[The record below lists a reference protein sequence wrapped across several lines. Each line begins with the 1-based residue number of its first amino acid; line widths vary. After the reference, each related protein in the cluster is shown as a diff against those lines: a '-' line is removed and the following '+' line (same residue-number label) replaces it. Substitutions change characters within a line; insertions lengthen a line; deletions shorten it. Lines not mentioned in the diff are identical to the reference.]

1 MSMSLVVSAAETTA
15 EVTTEIVV
23 EESTQDVV
31 EDILQEDEV
40 TKENVSTIDETSEA
54 VIANTENTVES
65 LVEETQ
71 TEPSCEIESEQVY
84 AAYTGLVNCGGNVW
98 QYQSNGVTQWNYTG
112 LTNYY
117 GTWYYVEK
125 GVLNWEYTGLTNYY
139 GTWYY
144 VEKGVLNWKYTG
156 LTNYYGTWYYVEKG
170 VLNWKY
176 TSLTNYYGTWYYVE
190 KGVLNWNYTGLTNY
204 YGTWYYVEKGVLNW
218 NYTGLT
224 NYYGTWYYVEK
235 GILNWKYTGFTE
247 YYGTR
252 YYVEK
257 GVLNQNYIVFDMQR
271 ISIASN
277 RFEIAPVVAGVV
289 LDSYGHGYKSSNNK
303 NPWNW
308 DGVTTTWTFN
318 NLDGNSRKRIE
329 VDLIT
334 AIGKI
339 YYGNTYYGSVNLSTK
354 KVLDGNNIKKFFN
367 NLHSSEFYMWSDYG
381 GSAVKISGVET
392 LGKFEAGRVLGC
404 SVTLKYSGTNEKNR
418 AIFNATDALGNPKGY
433 VVTDAMYNYF
443 DVYDM
448 HCVHVGTGCAIP

>member
-1 MSMSLVVSAAETTA
+1 MAQLGRTWNPGCYSSLT
-15 EVTTEIVV
+15 
-23 EESTQDVV
+23 
-31 EDILQEDEV
+31 LQEDEV

-125 GVLNWEYTGLTNYY
+125 GVLNWE
-139 GTWYY
+139 
-144 VEKGVLNWKYTG
+144 
-156 LTNYYGTWYYVEKG
+156 
-170 VLNWKY
+170 
-176 TSLTNYYGTWYYVE
+176 
-190 KGVLNWNYTGLTNY
+190 YTGLTNY